1 MFSPAAVILFYFI
14 GHFFMRFV
22 SVGGREN
29 RSSRLV
35 AVGGEAAGVELR
47 RGGCGI
53 VFSHVPGRR
62 PAVTTPRPAVEALTR
77 GDTSHRV
84 GPVSQG
90 TSTRVYSRL
99 LTPTVKNSPSL
110 VRFISRHAIVCPCNR
125 ALKPLCTLQFK
136 P

>member
-1 MFSPAAVILFYFI
+1 MFSPAAVILFLFLLYTS
-14 GHFFMRFV
+14 FFFTRFV
-22 SVGGREN
+22 SVGGRDN
-29 RSSRLV
+29 RSSSRLV

-47 RGGCGI
+47 RGGFGI

-110 VRFISRHAIVCPCNR
+110 VRFISRHVIV
-125 ALKPLCTLQFK
+125 
-136 P
+136 